1 MLRRATSTKG
11 GATMTMQPI
20 RIADVP
26 PAMTVFQYLRARTDY
41 AAAVAAC
48 RPRVGRRG
56 RFAFDLGGV
65 DLDAIRDQVV
75 AALERRGFR
84 GWRHAGG
91 ESRSY
96 GGMSLTWN
104 PEHQDAPDPEAS
116 TLGTPRNAR
125 DAFFWNSTEGH
136 AALRDSYFDSY
147 GFRRRTELAA
157 TGPLGSFV
165 DGFSRSLV
173 RSRVGVIPGAAVDA
187 ADGDYLAREGW
198 HRDEPVFETLRLN
211 IPLVTDPNFVFQM
224 AGEPAYHLETGRA
237 YTWDTNRPHRV
248 FCRGATRTTRIHL
261 VLGFAPWFDYLPD
274 EEAWVPN
281 AHFGRTH
288 PFDMLAQGLLHPAI
302 RLGTPAA
309 A

>member
-1 MLRRATSTKG
+1 
-11 GATMTMQPI
+11 MTMQPI

-48 RPRVGRRG
+48 IPRVGRRG

-288 PFDMLAQGLLHPAI
+288 PFDLLAQGLLHPAI